1 MSELRAVYRRPGA
14 SPIED
19 KSLRLPHLKKLKHEE
34 NLQKLQQHDNR
45 EWMKKR
51 GKGQYIDFDSSQR
64 FKLKKV
70 FKELDKDQSGA
81 LDVDE
86 LYEPLLALGLVESRD
101 QVIDLIH
108 KVDNDSSGIIEF
120 EEFLNVLKNAKD
132 IQGENTLIK
141 FFKDLTDGKIF
152 SNFEELP
159 FQLLLSG
166 RRRELMLQSYLGK
179 NNTSKEK
186 GSKVLTAY
194 ATELNDIRDRQ
205 KFERLKSK
213 KLGEIT
219 KLLERKNCL
228 KSAQNNEAD
237 SFRETARGRRLTRV
251 QALSLS

>member
-1 MSELRAVYRRPGA
+1 MSEPRKIYKRPGHSVDERRA
-14 SPIED
+14 
-19 KSLRLPHLKKLKHEE
+19 LHLPHLKKLKHEE
-34 NLQKLQQHDNR
+34 NIQRLQQHENR

-51 GKGQYIDFDSSQR
+51 GKGRYIDFDSAQR
-64 FKLKKV
+64 LKLKKV

-101 QVIDLIH
+101 QVIDLID
-108 KVDNDSSGIIEF
+108 KVDIDNSGIIEF

-132 IQGENTLIK
+132 TQGENTLIK

-152 SNFEELP
+152 NNFEDLP

-179 NNTSKEK
+179 NTFSKEK
-186 GSKVLTAY
+186 GSKVLSAY
-194 ATELNDIRDRQ
+194 ATELSDIRDRQ
-205 KFERLKSK
+205 KFERLKLK
-213 KLGEIT
+213 KQGEIA

-228 KSAQNNEAD
+228 KSAQMPSSD
-237 SFRETARGRRLTRV
+237 SFRDASRGRRLTRM
-251 QALSLS
+251 QAFSIS